1 MTHYTALV
9 ANTNATVLTIIIKR
23 FILVIF
29 LCTHGGSVHQVLHIL
44 RLQIFD
50 QNTAM
55 TSCGLQALMSDKT
68 ILAKKGLANKAV
80 ASRRVVFFTTAASL
94 SLFAAIFQSEEIYQS
109 VEMKR
114 WGKAAKRVS
123 FRDLKASLTNWTFD
137 RRFKLSLCIS
147 CAFVDTPQTERV

>member
-1 MTHYTALV
+1 MTYYTALV
-9 ANTNATVLTIIIKR
+9 ANTNATVLTVIIKR

-55 TSCGLQALMSDKT
+55 TSCGLQALMSVKT
-68 ILAKKGLANKAV
+68 ILAKKVLANKAI
-80 ASRRVVFFTTAASL
+80 ASCRVVFFTTVACL
-94 SLFAAIFQSEEIYQS
+94 SLFAAISQSEEIHQS

-114 WGKAAKRVS
+114 CGKAAKRVS

-137 RRFKLSLCIS
+137 RRF
-147 CAFVDTPQTERV
+147 

>member
-1 MTHYTALV
+1 MSIMTHYTALA

-29 LCTHGGSVHQVLHIL
+29 LCTHGGSVHQLLHIL
-44 RLQIFD
+44 RLQIID

-55 TSCGLQALMSDKT
+55 TSCGLQALMSVKT
-68 ILAKKGLANKAV
+68 ILAKKVLANKAV

-94 SLFAAIFQSEEIYQS
+94 RLVAAISQSEEIHQS

-114 WGKAAKRVS
+114 CGKATKRVS
-123 FRDLKASLTNWTFD
+123 FRDLKASLTDWTFD
-137 RRFKLSLCIS
+137 RRF
-147 CAFVDTPQTERV
+147 

>member
-29 LCTHGGSVHQVLHIL
+29 LCTHGGSVHQLLHIL

-50 QNTAM
+50 QNIAM
-55 TSCGLQALMSDKT
+55 TSCGLQALMSIKT
-68 ILAKKGLANKAV
+68 ILAKKVLANKAV
-80 ASRRVVFFTTAASL
+80 ASCRVVFFTTTASL
-94 SLFAAIFQSEEIYQS
+94 SLLAAISQSKEIHQS

-114 WGKAAKRVS
+114 CGKAAKRVS

-137 RRFKLSLCIS
+137 RRF
-147 CAFVDTPQTERV
+147 

>member
-29 LCTHGGSVHQVLHIL
+29 LCTHGGSVHQLLHIL
-44 RLQIFD
+44 RLQIID

-55 TSCGLQALMSDKT
+55 TSCGLQALMSIKT
-68 ILAKKGLANKAV
+68 ILAKKVLANKAV
-80 ASRRVVFFTTAASL
+80 VSCCVVFFTAAASL
-94 SLFAAIFQSEEIYQS
+94 SLLADITQNEEIYQS

-114 WGKAAKRVS
+114 CGKIAKRVS

-137 RRFKLSLCIS
+137 RRF
-147 CAFVDTPQTERV
+147 

>member
-29 LCTHGGSVHQVLHIL
+29 LCTHGGSVHQLLHIL
-44 RLQIFD
+44 HLQIID
-50 QNTAM
+50 QNIAM
-55 TSCGLQALMSDKT
+55 TSCGLQALMSVKT
-68 ILAKKGLANKAV
+68 ILAKKVLANKAI
-80 ASRRVVFFTTAASL
+80 ASCRVVFFTTVASL
-94 SLFAAIFQSEEIYQS
+94 SLFAAISQSEEIHQS

-114 WGKAAKRVS
+114 CGKAAKRVS

-137 RRFKLSLCIS
+137 RRF
-147 CAFVDTPQTERV
+147 

>member
-29 LCTHGGSVHQVLHIL
+29 LCTHGGSVHQLLHIL

-50 QNTAM
+50 QNIAM
-55 TSCGLQALMSDKT
+55 TSCGFQALMSVKT
-68 ILAKKGLANKAV
+68 ILAKKVLANKAV

-94 SLFAAIFQSEEIYQS
+94 RLVAAISQSEEIHQS

-114 WGKAAKRVS
+114 CGKATKRVS
-123 FRDLKASLTNWTFD
+123 FRDLKASLTDWTFD
-137 RRFKLSLCIS
+137 RRF
-147 CAFVDTPQTERV
+147 

>member
-29 LCTHGGSVHQVLHIL
+29 LCTHGGSVHQLLHIL

-50 QNTAM
+50 QNIAM
-55 TSCGLQALMSDKT
+55 TSCGFQALMSVKT
-68 ILAKKGLANKAV
+68 ILAKKVLANKAV

-94 SLFAAIFQSEEIYQS
+94 RLVAAISQSEEIRQS

-114 WGKAAKRVS
+114 CGKATKRVS
-123 FRDLKASLTNWTFD
+123 FRDLKASLTDWTFD
-137 RRFKLSLCIS
+137 RRF
-147 CAFVDTPQTERV
+147 

>member
-29 LCTHGGSVHQVLHIL
+29 LYTHTGSVHQVLHIL
-44 RLQIFD
+44 RLQVFD
-50 QNTAM
+50 QNIAM
-55 TSCGLQALMSDKT
+55 TSCGLQALMSIKT
-68 ILAKKGLANKAV
+68 ILAKKVLANKAV
-80 ASRRVVFFTTAASL
+80 VSCCVVFFTAAASL
-94 SLFAAIFQSEEIYQS
+94 SLLADITQNEEIYQS

-114 WGKAAKRVS
+114 CGKIAKRVS

-137 RRFKLSLCIS
+137 RRF
-147 CAFVDTPQTERV
+147 